1 MVHRHLS
8 KNKYLQDN
16 WSSYLR
22 DQIMGEKRAE
32 CFRIKRTRDV
42 RSKCNAWSL
51 FESWLEQT

>member
-42 RSKCNAWSL
+42 RSKLMHGPYLSPG
-51 FESWLEQT
+51 